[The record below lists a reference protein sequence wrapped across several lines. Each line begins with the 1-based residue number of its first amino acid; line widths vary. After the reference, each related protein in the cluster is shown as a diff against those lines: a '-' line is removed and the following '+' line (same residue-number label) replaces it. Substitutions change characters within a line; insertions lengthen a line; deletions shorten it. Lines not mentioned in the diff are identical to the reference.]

1 MTGMVR
7 WGSSSRTAQLGN
19 AAASAYIEAMRTLL
33 VGFLA
38 GALFSTPALA
48 APGVQLTISEGRV
61 WLAADRAS
69 VAQILSEWA
78 RVGRTQVV
86 NAELVTGAP
95 LTLQLTGVPEQ
106 QALDVVLRS
115 AGGFMTVAR
124 STTPDRASTASR
136 FERILIL
143 PATRAAGPMPALTL
157 AAAPAP
163 VFPQPTTIAPVFTGG
178 TAQPVIGPDGLPV
191 PDDQEGAPPPR
202 PAVGS
207 MPPGFSPPSQTP
219 PAFPAATP
227 PIPTGVLTPGMTTS
241 PRSGR

>member
-1 MTGMVR
+1 MTGRVR
-7 WGSSSRTAQLGN
+7 WALSSRTAQLGN

-33 VGFLA
+33 VGLLA
-38 GALFSTPALA
+38 WALLSAPAVA
-48 APGVQLTISEGRV
+48 APGVQLTIKEGRV

-95 LTLQLTGVPEQ
+95 LTLQLSGVPEQ

-115 AGGFMTVAR
+115 AGGFMTVGR
-124 STTPDRASTASR
+124 STTPDPASTASK

-143 PATRAAGPMPALTL
+143 PATRAAGPLMPAP
-157 AAAPAP
+157 APAP
-163 VFPQPTTIAPVFTGG
+163 VFLQPTTMAPVFTGG

-207 MPPGFSPPSQTP
+207 MPPGFSPPSPTP
-219 PAFPAATP
+219 PGLPTATP
-227 PIPTGVLTPGMTTS
+227 SVPAGVLTPGMTAPA
-241 PRSGR
+241 PRR